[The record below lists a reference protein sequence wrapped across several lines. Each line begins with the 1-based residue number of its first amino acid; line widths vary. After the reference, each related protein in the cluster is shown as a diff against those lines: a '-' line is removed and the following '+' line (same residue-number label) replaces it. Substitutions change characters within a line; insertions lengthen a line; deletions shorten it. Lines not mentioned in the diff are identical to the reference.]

1 MKTATTM
8 HHRPTR
14 RPNSMNNAAPAA
26 AAAAATAS
34 SGGIG
39 LSVSDPANHSP
50 SSSPSGSAVGSASL
64 DNDEASSSSAS
75 PDFGGVSASV
85 SAAAVSTNGSDHF
98 HHLHHHHQQH
108 RHHHRKNPKLRHDQ
122 HLPPLL
128 FLKCFYHNRSHHQR
142 SSTGFGTSSKGS
154 GGGNRIS
161 SPPISISIKIV
172 LLMLLALLVFERFFF
187 NVKYV
192 LMGRPGFLYGTPT
205 NWDTVKGCLVENKK
219 EKKKVTSALEATL
232 RSDHEGPIDTPR
244 SLPLNPNV
252 YWEWKY
258 YSRDDGQGRNNS
270 NSNSNITIMTKA
282 STSASRRRLLIAQ
295 YTGFG
300 KYSRMLEEVAP
311 VNKAYAKKWGHDYVS
326 LQGTAIRFPDFVYD
340 PNSSADNVHRDKQD
354 IDIIDYGVDG
364 YGQNKTTSGQG
375 ETNETVQR
383 QQQGGTCQT
392 NDYEAQS
399 TFNKIPLLMRALEE
413 KEGNDGRP
421 LSYDQVLIL
430 DTDTMI
436 VDLDFDI
443 TTLLVRDN
451 GVLRR
456 PSVFRGKEFSGASNN
471 PPGMSDAE
479 HDYMLAAY
487 RVWWHDWTST
497 WDVNAGIT
505 LWNLRHPLTQHVAD
519 EWWKSSLDHPRDIL
533 LKNDDQFFLQR
544 TLLDLG
550 FWNRWDAIKTV
561 RKEMEYYG
569 GSLIKHFKRDARSWT
584 TTSLDQRILRIR
596 EVKETVCRTWPIDCQ
611 RVFDDDAGEPVR
623 YSERHPRQDE

>member
-1 MKTATTM
+1 M

-26 AAAAATAS
+26 AASNAS
-34 SGGIG
+34 NGSGAGIG
-39 LSVSDPANHSP
+39 LLVSDPANYSP
-50 SSSPSGSAVGSASL
+50 SSSSSGSAVGSSSS
-64 DNDEASSSSAS
+64 DNDDASNSGAG
-75 PDFGGVSASV
+75 PDFGVSASV
-85 SAAAVSTNGSDHF
+85 SAVAVTTNVSDH
-98 HHLHHHHQQH
+98 HHNLHHHHH
-108 RHHHRKNPKLRHDQ
+108 RHHHRKNPRLHHDQ

-128 FLKCFYHNRSHHQR
+128 FLKCFYHNRSHQR
-142 SSTGFGTSSKGS
+142 SCTCFGSSSKGS

-161 SPPISISIKIV
+161 SPPIRNSTKIV

-187 NVKYV
+187 NMKYV

-205 NWDTVKGCLVENKK
+205 NWDTVKGCLLENQK
-219 EKKKVTSALEATL
+219 EDKKVTSALAATL
-232 RSDHEGPIDTPR
+232 RSDHEDRISTPR

-252 YWEWKY
+252 HWEWKY
-258 YSRDDGQGRNNS
+258 YSRDDGQSSINS
-270 NSNSNITIMTKA
+270 DSSNTTTTKA
-282 STSASRRRLLIAQ
+282 TTSAARRRLLIAQ

-413 KEGNDGRP
+413 TEGNDGRP
-421 LSYDQVLIL
+421 LPYDQVLIL

-443 TTLLVRDN
+443 TSLLVRDN
-451 GVLRR
+451 GILRR
-456 PSVFRGKEFSGASNN
+456 PLSVKESGGTSN
-471 PPGMSDAE
+471 PPGRAGAQ

-487 RVWWHDWTST
+487 RVWWHDWTCT

-519 EWWKSSLDHPRDIL
+519 EWLKSSLDHPRDIL

-544 TLLDLG
+544 TLLNLG
-550 FWNRWDAIKTV
+550 FWQRWGAIKTV

-596 EVKETVCRTWPIDCQ
+596 EVKETVCQTWPIHCQ
-611 RVFDDDAGEPVR
+611 RVFDDDAEEPVR
-623 YSERHPRQDE
+623 YSERRQRRYE